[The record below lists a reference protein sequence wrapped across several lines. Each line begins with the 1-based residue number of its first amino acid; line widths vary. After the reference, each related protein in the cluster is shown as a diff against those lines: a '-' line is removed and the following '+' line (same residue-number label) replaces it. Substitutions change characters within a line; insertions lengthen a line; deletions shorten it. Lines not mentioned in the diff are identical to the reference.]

1 MATRHRADD
10 SGISWRVHAV
20 WAMLVLL
27 PFLVPQVMLA
37 LGGDG
42 ERVTTTLA
50 FYGPAITAVWV
61 AGHATI
67 LHAQRERRHRAPSIP
82 AALTPP
88 H

>member
-1 MATRHRADD
+1 MATHHPADH
-10 SGISWRVHAV
+10 SSISWRVHAV

-27 PFLVPQVMLA
+27 PFLVPQVGLA

-67 LHAQRERRHRAPSIP
+67 LHAQRERHHRALTV
-82 AALTPP
+82 AATPVS